1 MKIKELLDL
10 IAEKQYSDIHIC
22 EDKAVAVRKANGQIQ
37 RIDFVLDR
45 DEIFGFANTIN
56 SPDQIDA
63 LLQWEEID
71 NAYSHKGNRYRINI
85 YYDMNWIN
93 MALRRI
99 PQKVPSMEEIQL
111 PSNIKEVLHKDKWL
125 ILVTWP
131 TGSGKST
138 TVASLIEYIN
148 QNMAKHIITLEDP
161 IEFVFEEKKSLIN
174 QRNVGKNTLSWTRWI
189 KYALRQDPDVIMVW
203 EMRDLETIQ
212 STLTLVETWH
222 LVISTLHT
230 VNAPQTISRI
240 IDAFP
245 PAKAN
250 MVATQLSLSLGMIIS
265 QRLIENIDWTGRIA
279 AREIM
284 LSDPAISNL
293 IRENKI
299 PQIFSVM
306 ETSLQKWMITMDHS
320 LARLVATKQISI
332 QSAIP
337 YIRNKSSFKQLI
349 QYYSQLD
356 N

>member
-1 MKIKELLDL
+1 MFEQLLDL
-10 IAEKQYSDIHIC
+10 IAEKKYSDIHIC
-22 EDKAVAVRKANGQIQ
+22 EDKPVAVRDNAWNIQ
-37 RIDFVLDR
+37 RLDFILDR
-45 DEIFGFANTIN
+45 DEIFGFANKIN
-56 SPDQIDA
+56 NPDQIDA

-71 NAYSHKGNRYRINI
+71 NAYSHKWNRYRINI
-85 YYDMNWIN
+85 YYDMNGIN

-99 PQKVPSMEEIQL
+99 PQQVPSMEEIQL
-111 PSNIKEVLHKDKWL
+111 PEHIKPILHKNKGL

-131 TGSGKST
+131 TGSWKST

-148 QNMAKHIITLEDP
+148 QNLPKHIITLEDP
-161 IEFVFEEKKSLIN
+161 IEFVFEEKKALIN

-189 KYALRQDPDVIMVW
+189 KYALRQDPDVIMVG

-212 STLTLVETWH
+212 SVLTLVETWH

-245 PAKAN
+245 PEKAN
-250 MVATQLSLSLGMIIS
+250 MIATQLSLSLEMIIS
-265 QRLIENIDWTGRIA
+265 QRLIETADWNWRVA

-284 LSDPAISNL
+284 LQDSAISNL
-293 IRENKI
+293 IREKKI

-320 LARLVATKQISI
+320 LAQLVADRKITLQT
-332 QSAIP
+332 ALP
-337 YIRNKSSFKQLI
+337 YVRNKQTFKQLV
-349 QYYSQLD
+349 QFYL
-356 N
+356 NKK